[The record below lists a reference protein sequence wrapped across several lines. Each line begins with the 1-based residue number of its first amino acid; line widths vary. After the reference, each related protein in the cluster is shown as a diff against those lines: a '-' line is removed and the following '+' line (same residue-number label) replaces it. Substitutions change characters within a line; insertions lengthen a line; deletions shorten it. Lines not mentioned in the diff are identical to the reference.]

1 MNNKKLFL
9 DDLRIPSDVFH
20 YIKNEIYLNN
30 NNWFIVK
37 NYLEFIVFIE
47 INYIETNSLPNTIS
61 FDHDLALEHYRPS
74 MYDNDNHYSKYYID
88 GTFKEKTGYDCAKWL
103 IDFII
108 DNKIEELPTIL
119 VHSMNPV
126 GKENIISLFNSF

>member
-1 MNNKKLFL
+1 M
-9 DDLRIPSDVFH
+9 
-20 YIKNEIYLNN
+20 
-30 NNWFIVK
+30 
-37 NYLEFIVFIE
+37 
-47 INYIETNSLPNTIS
+47 IS

-74 MYDNDNHYSKYYID
+74 MYNPDNHYSNYYND

-108 DNKIEELPTIL
+108 NNKIKVLPTIM

-126 GKENIISLFNSF
+126 GKENIVSLFKSFNKHYEKEILGV